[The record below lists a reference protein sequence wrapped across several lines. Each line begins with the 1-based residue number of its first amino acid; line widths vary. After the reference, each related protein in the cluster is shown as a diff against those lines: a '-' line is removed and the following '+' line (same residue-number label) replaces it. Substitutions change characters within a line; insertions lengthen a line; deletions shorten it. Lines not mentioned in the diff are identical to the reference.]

1 MSDFYISDIENLYN
15 NNESI
20 NKENSVINPLQYRWI
35 KAYPSVNSTNGGSIN
50 SEENLRWLTKQFTK
64 KSFIIP
70 RPPVSEIDKFDF
82 DDDASNRG
90 RTAGGMANIDGY
102 IFNIANDISKMS
114 YDSTGD
120 TYIATNDIGYVDYQ
134 NLQFVQEHFMKTDE
148 NNAISN
154 NIDDYLYKD
163 YKFSKFNWAATW
175 KKLYED
181 SILNPSQPI
190 EVGEITLYY
199 DEIITDKII
208 KSRPITIDDDDKI
221 EYNEIEYNETVDD
234 SDSDNTIHTSTA
246 KYTIYYGYPDND
258 IILCDCPVIYFK
270 DLFGFIFIFD
280 NDLTISS
287 SSYPG
292 SQSNCINAIDDKFTP
307 DTPDFSNVLNTT
319 FNSKIYDFT
328 KMYES
333 TTVNNREVY
342 IRNDNSSYEHPTN
355 DYRYELSHY
364 LSHHFETHNRKSLYE
379 TYTRLT
385 NDTTF
390 ENVPEIL
397 NNLTDEYYCLPVKL
411 IDDSLQIKYEVD
423 GVTYSIPISFM
434 NSSGM
439 LTPTNIYADNTSS
452 DIPIVEGYVSFIRRI
467 CKQMVIKSNDND
479 SEEQGLTNSEAYL
492 KFGDLSDVNTH
503 SNAWTKLYKYIEKHG
518 VNNTYF
524 VRTNNIQSLFNVAD
538 ISEIKFNTI
547 YNLLIAPYVNFYM
560 IASLSALLNIS
571 NNQNKYKPINSG
583 NKFSSTE
590 VVEDLKNKIIYS
602 RDDIDIELPNDN
614 SRTIS
619 QTVTYQKHNNTD
631 FERFENTSKINKE
644 TISNISTDI
653 FEYDGIFYYK
663 PSTMA
668 KTTNQTYKN
677 AIQSKS
683 FEDYITYIKKCAIL
697 NSTKYNSENSEKSN
711 AICIPYIITS
721 IDTDTDNNN
730 GASCENNY
738 GFTKFNHF
746 VDRYIDNYTN
756 TTVDDTNLSPCNGYI
771 QNVLIDL
778 NTLLPD
784 RDTIIPYD
792 VEILK
797 QNEQYI
803 NFNYS
808 NDAQHKTVPKDYS
821 VWLGK
826 NYGADIN
833 GQIFKGINGFT
844 FNMKSQGWVTN
855 VPMVFQLH
863 KNSQNHLLGKDKS
876 TTEHAGIQINF
887 KLPIDVELDDL
898 WFTNIWLSNLTTVT
912 AWETEANTAHIPTN
926 TDGMRAYLNLRNLS
940 IFPTTA
946 IYHETSNGIT
956 SLVDFIYS
964 MFDEGPSLKYSDHV
978 SRETVS
984 YVSNVYSGLISN
996 IKRLKQYIDDTTWT
1010 VSYIEGAGSN
1020 TETKTINIKNN
1031 QYLTLTHDNGYD
1043 YEETHNTNITNLIIN
1058 APIFTNDLIYPNDS
1072 TFSSLIDFN
1081 TGVNTNGEYN
1091 HVFSATIRI
1100 PFKKICKIRLDT
1112 KMNPKTQNDSD
1123 ARGSEFIQTIWDSN
1137 YPLKTVHVEAD
1148 STHVSYDYYELII
1161 QDYDNEYV
1169 EKDVSDALLELKIV
1183 PKLIQGEDC
1192 KLAYGYCNVSLLANP
1207 NTLTLPDNSYLLK
1220 VLYSN
1225 IENLTWHQIHEITKF
1240 GLAHKLWHTGETK
1253 KFIMSYSEVV
1263 DGEEINVSYEVPATI
1278 IGFNQDFDNGN
1289 TNYTVTWLT
1298 NMYNNVIPETDEVL
1312 YKTFNV
1318 SYGTTDEYRNNV
1330 DNITNGY
1337 VETEVYRWL
1346 STDNPKGVESYI
1358 EPALTDIIIP
1368 IKKNS
1373 GILYLKNADG
1383 VIQPIVDRYTN
1394 ERNSVVATKYWLPSL
1409 YELGLKCE
1417 DVDRDERNVL
1427 INETRNEN
1435 PDVLQYESLRI
1446 NNLDDDEFV
1455 ISDTPNNCY
1464 PYFKKNKNEQNVKS
1478 LTLLCRSFY
1487 AVYDVDNTNNYN
1499 NIPRHMHCVGTGF
1512 NKEFSEGRWLS
1523 VLDKN
1528 SVYKILENNV
1538 PTDFCFTTC

>member
-20 NKENSVINPLQYRWI
+20 NKENSVINPLQYRWV

-82 DDDASNRG
+82 DGDASNRG

-134 NLQFVQEHFMKTDE
+134 NLQFVREHFMKQNEDS
-148 NNAISN
+148 AISN
-154 NIDDYLYKD
+154 DINVYLNED
-163 YKFSKFNWAATW
+163 YKFNKTNWKETW
-175 KKLYED
+175 KNLYED

-190 EVGEITLYY
+190 GVGEITLYY

-208 KSRPITIDDDDKI
+208 KSRPITIDYDKI
-221 EYNEIEYNETVDD
+221 EYTEINHNETVDD

-246 KYTIYYGYPDND
+246 KYKIYYGYPDND
-258 IILCDCPVIYFK
+258 MIHCDCPVIYFK

-307 DTPDFSNVLNTT
+307 DFGGEVLKRT
-319 FNSKIYDFT
+319 FNEYIYDFT

-333 TTVNNREVY
+333 TTVNNKEVY
-342 IRNDNSSYEHPTN
+342 IRNNNNEYQN
-355 DYRYELSHY
+355 YRYELSYY
-364 LSHHFETHNRKSLYE
+364 LSNYFETHDRKSLYE
-379 TYTRLT
+379 TYARLT
-385 NDTTF
+385 NDTKF

-411 IDDSLQIKYEVD
+411 INDSLQIKYEVD

-479 SEEQGLTNSEAYL
+479 SEEQGITNSEAYL

-503 SNAWTKLYKYIEKHG
+503 SNAWAKLYKYIEKHG
-518 VNNTYF
+518 INNTRF
-524 VRTNNIQSLFNVAD
+524 VRTNNIQSLFNVAN

-560 IASLSALLNIS
+560 IVSLSALLNIS
-571 NNQNKYKPINSG
+571 NKYKPINSG
-583 NKFSSTE
+583 NKFSSIE

-602 RDDIDIELPNDN
+602 RDDIDIELPNGN

-619 QTVTYQKHNNTD
+619 QTVTYQKHNDTD
-631 FERFENTSKINKE
+631 FKRFKNTANIKKS
-644 TISNISTDI
+644 TISNISKDI

-663 PSTMA
+663 PSAMSRNDA
-668 KTTNQTYKN
+668 LSYKE
-677 AIQSKS
+677 AIQNNS

-721 IDTDTDNNN
+721 IDTDIDNND

-746 VDRYIDNYTN
+746 VDRYITNY
-756 TTVDDTNLSPCNGYI
+756 TTVDGYI

-784 RDTIIPYD
+784 RDTIIPHD

-797 QNEQYI
+797 QDSNYK
-803 NFNYS
+803 NFDYS
-808 NDAQHKTVPKDYS
+808 NDSEHKTVPKDYS

-826 NYGADIN
+826 HYGADIN

-887 KLPIDVELDDL
+887 KLPIDVELNDL

-912 AWETEANTAHIPTN
+912 SWETGANTTHIPTN
-926 TDGMRAYLNLRNLS
+926 TDGMKAYLNLRQLS

-946 IYHETSNGIT
+946 IYHETGKGIT
-956 SLVDFIYS
+956 SLVNFIYS

-978 SRETVS
+978 SRETVG

-1010 VSYIEGAGSN
+1010 VSYVEGAGNN

-1043 YEETHNTNITNLIIN
+1043 YVETHNTNITNLIIN
-1058 APIFTNDLIYPNDS
+1058 APIFTTDLIYPNDS

-1081 TGVNTNGEYN
+1081 TGVNTDGEYN
-1091 HVFSATIRI
+1091 HVFSATIRV
-1100 PFKKICKIRLDT
+1100 PFKNICKIRLDT

-1123 ARGSEFIQTIWDSN
+1123 ASGSEFIQTIWDSN

-1148 STHVSYDYYELII
+1148 NTHVSYDYYELII
-1161 QDYDNEYV
+1161 RDYDNEYD
-1169 EKDVSDALLELKIV
+1169 EKDVSDVLLELKIV
-1183 PKLIQGEDC
+1183 PKLVQNEDC

-1225 IENLTWHQIHEITKF
+1225 VENLTWHQIHEITKF

-1330 DNITNGY
+1330 ANIRNGY
-1337 VETEVYRWL
+1337 VDTEVYRWL

-1358 EPALTDIIIP
+1358 EPALTNIIIP

-1383 VIQPIVDRYTN
+1383 VTQPVFDKYTN
-1394 ERNSVVATKYWLPSL
+1394 GSNRVDATKYWLPSL
-1409 YELGLKCE
+1409 YELGLNCE

-1427 INETRNEN
+1427 SNERQNEN
-1435 PDVLQYESLRI
+1435 PDVLQYKSLRI

-1464 PYFKKNKNEQNVKS
+1464 PYFKKNKNEQDVKS

-1487 AVYDVDNTNNYN
+1487 AVYDAYDVNNTNNYS